1 MWRGAAPGGYAERG
15 GAVPTAPSVP
25 RGIDLRIAAAVML
38 QGMTAHCLCHGTYP
52 VKEGDITVVRGAGES
67 ACCSPR

>member
-1 MWRGAAPGGYAERG
+1 
-15 GAVPTAPSVP
+15 VP